1 MDGDIL
7 KLIKQIE
14 ALQDEISMKMTQLK
28 GLILL
33 SKNKEFDNS

>member
-7 KLIKQIE
+7 KLLKQITD
-14 ALQDEISMKMTQLK
+14 LNDEISMKIAQLK

-33 SKNKEFDNS
+33 SKNKDVDNS

>member
-7 KLIKQIE
+7 KLLKQISD
-14 ALQDEISMKMTQLK
+14 LQDELSIKYAQLK

-33 SKNKEFDNS
+33 SKKEEG

>member
-7 KLIKQIE
+7 KLLKQITD
-14 ALQDEISMKMTQLK
+14 LNDEISMKIVQLK

-33 SKNKEFDNS
+33 SKNKDVDNS